1 MPGHNF
7 KKTMIHIAE
16 SIKETEWGLE
26 IVLKEGVIID
36 DNSIIPTIKF
46 IMEECQ
52 KMNKNKVVVDA
63 SKVIRRTSI
72 FKLIEVADT
81 IQYERIKV
89 AFIPPKSADADQS
102 NAMETFSYNRGVQ
115 LRYFPDMDT
124 ALEWLLK

>member
-1 MPGHNF
+1 M
-7 KKTMIHIAE
+7 KHIVE

-46 IMEECQ
+46 IIEECL
-52 KMNKNKVVVDA
+52 KTNKNKVVVDA
-63 SKVIRRTSI
+63 SKVIRRASI
-72 FKLIEVADT
+72 FKLLEVAEAF
-81 IQYERIKV
+81 QYERIKI
-89 AFIPPKSADADQS
+89 AFIPPKLADAEQS
-102 NAMETFSYNRGVQ
+102 KALETFSFNRGVQ